1 MVARLVCVTIPFNK
15 PGFAGNEQAY
25 MAEAIRFGHI
35 SGDGEFTHRA
45 CEQLE
50 AVLPGARVLLTTS
63 CTHALEL
70 AALLLD
76 LRAGDEV
83 IVPSFTFVSSAN
95 AFVLHGAR
103 PVFADIRSDILG
115 LDPESLEDKISPR
128 TRAVVPVHYA
138 GVSCDMEEILDLCRP
153 RGIEVVE
160 DNAHGLF
167 GRYRGRALGTFGG
180 LAALS
185 FHETKNII
193 CGEGGALVVNDPRY
207 LERAE
212 IVREKGTNRKR
223 FFRGL
228 VDKYTWVD
236 VGSSFLPSDL
246 LAAFLFGQLEKK
258 DEIQAARRRIFER
271 YAEALLSW
279 AREKG
284 VRLPEIPHDR
294 EQSFHMFHMLLP
306 DLGARTSFLAHL
318 KEQGILAV
326 FHYQPLHLS
335 EMGRRFGGK
344 PGDCPISEEAADRLV
359 RLPFYTGLAPADQE
373 RVIEAILSAPL

>member
-1 MVARLVCVTIPFNK
+1 VTIPFNK

-35 SGDGEFTHRA
+35 SGDGEFTRRA
-45 CEQLE
+45 CERLE
-50 AVLPGARVLLTTS
+50 EVLPGARVLLTTS

-115 LDPESLEDKISPR
+115 LDPQSLEDKISAR

-153 RGIEVVE
+153 RGIEIVE

-167 GRYRGRALGTFGG
+167 ARYRGRALGTFGG
-180 LAALS
+180 LATLS

-258 DEIQAARRRIFER
+258 DQIQASRRRIFER

-284 VRLPEIPHDR
+284 VQLPEIPHDR

-306 DLGARTSFLAHL
+306 DLRARTSFLAHL
-318 KEQGILAV
+318 REREILAV

-344 PGDCPISEEAADRLV
+344 PGDCPVSEQAADRLV
-359 RLPFYTGLAPADQE
+359 RLPFYTGLTPADQE